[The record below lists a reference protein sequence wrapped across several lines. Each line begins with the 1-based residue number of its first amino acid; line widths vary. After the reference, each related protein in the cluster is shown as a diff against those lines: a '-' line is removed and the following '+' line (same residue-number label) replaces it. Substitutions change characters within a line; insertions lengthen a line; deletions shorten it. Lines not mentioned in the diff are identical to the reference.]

1 MVDKEKAALAGVSA
15 DQIAQTLRLAVS
27 GAVVGLAHQPN
38 EKEDVDIVLEVPRAD
53 RSSVDRLGEIR
64 VASASGALVPISEL
78 THVETGAIET
88 SIYHKNLKRVVY
100 VTGDVAGHEESPV
113 YAIIS
118 LSKSLDKIHGP
129 GGDEQQ
135 LNQANPKKKKKT
147 HR

>member
-1 MVDKEKAALAGVSA
+1 M
-15 DQIAQTLRLAVS
+15 
-27 GAVVGLAHQPN
+27 
-38 EKEDVDIVLEVPRAD
+38 LEVPRAD
-53 RSSVDRLGEIR
+53 RSSLTGLGAIR

-100 VTGDVAGHEESPV
+100 VSGDVAGSEESPA

-129 GGDEQQ
+129 GGYC
-135 LNQANPKKKKKT
+135 
-147 HR
+147 H